1 VPAVIFSVAEL
12 LEVERLRVR
21 FRAVKPLNAWLA
33 GIRDPMISAVADV
46 SLSIPEGGAFGLVG
60 ESGSGKTTLGRAIM
74 GLVPTEGGE
83 IRLKGVPFPRRGG
96 PALKAWRHQ
105 IAMTFQDPTGS
116 LSPRF
121 TVRSLITEPFRIHG
135 VTGRDLGAE
144 ARRLVS
150 LVGLSP
156 DFLDRYAHEL
166 SGGQARRVGIARAL
180 ALDPRLLIAD
190 EPTAGLDVSVQG
202 EVLNLLARLRHEL
215 GIALLLIT
223 HNLAA
228 VRLSAERLGVMY
240 MGRLIETGPTATVFR
255 AAAHPYTAALLA
267 AIPIADPTRH
277 RERAIAGEVP
287 SLLNRPPGCEFHT
300 RCPYVQAR
308 CRAEAPAKRE
318 IAPDHLARCHFP
330 LGAGGS
336 G

>member
-1 VPAVIFSVAEL
+1 VAEL

-21 FRAVKPLNAWLA
+21 FGAVKPLNAWLA
-33 GIRDPMISAVADV
+33 GIRDPMIDAVADV
-46 SLSIPEGGAFGLVG
+46 SLSIAEGGAFGLVG

-74 GLVPTEGGE
+74 GLVPVESGD
-83 IRLKGVPFPRRGG
+83 IRLAGTAFPRSGR
-96 PALKAWRHQ
+96 ALKAWRHQ
-105 IAMTFQDPTGS
+105 VGMMFQDPTGS

-121 TVRSLITEPFRIHG
+121 TVRALITEPFRIHG
-135 VTGRDLGAE
+135 LARRELGAE

-150 LVGLSP
+150 LVGLSE
-156 DFLDRYAHEL
+156 DFLDRYPHEL

-202 EVLNLLARLRHEL
+202 EVLNLLARLRQEL

-240 MGRLIETGPTATVFR
+240 MGRLV
-255 AAAHPYTAALLA
+255 
-267 AIPIADPTRH
+267 
-277 RERAIAGEVP
+277 
-287 SLLNRPPGCEFHT
+287 
-300 RCPYVQAR
+300 
-308 CRAEAPAKRE
+308 
-318 IAPDHLARCHFP
+318 
-330 LGAGGS
+330 
-336 G
+336 

>member
-1 VPAVIFSVAEL
+1 VAEL

-33 GIRDPMISAVADV
+33 GIRDPMIDAVADV
-46 SLSIPEGGAFGLVG
+46 SLSIAEGGAFGLVG

-74 GLVPTEGGE
+74 GLVPVASGE
-83 IRLKGVPFPRRGG
+83 IRLSGAAFPRRGR
-96 PALKAWRHQ
+96 ALKAWRRQ
-105 IAMTFQDPTGS
+105 IGMTFQDPTGS
-116 LSPRF
+116 LSPRL
-121 TVRSLITEPFRIHG
+121 TVRALIAEPFRIHG
-135 VTGRDLGAE
+135 MARRELGAE

-150 LVGLSP
+150 LVSLSE
-156 DFLDRYAHEL
+156 DFLDRYPHEL

-202 EVLNLLARLRHEL
+202 EVLNLLARLRQEL

-240 MGRLIETGPTATVFR
+240 MGRLVETGPTATVFR
-255 AAAHPYTAALLA
+255 GPAHPYTAALLA
-267 AIPIADPTRH
+267 AIPVADPTRQ
-277 RERAIAGEVP
+277 RVRAIAGEVP
-287 SLLNRPPGCEFHT
+287 SLLHRPPGCEFHT
-300 RCPYVQAR
+300 RCPHAEPR
-308 CRAEAPAKRE
+308 CRAEAPAARE
-318 IAPDHLARCHFP
+318 VAPGHVARCHFP
-330 LGAGGS
+330 LA
-336 G
+336 

>member
-1 VPAVIFSVAEL
+1 MAEL

-33 GIRDPMISAVADV
+33 GIRDPMIDAVADV
-46 SLSIPEGGAFGLVG
+46 SLSIAEGAAFGLVG

-74 GLVPTEGGE
+74 GLVPVERGE
-83 IRLKGVPFPRRGG
+83 IRLAGVAFPQRGG
-96 PALKAWRHQ
+96 RALKAWRHRVG
-105 IAMTFQDPTGS
+105 MTFQDPAGS
-116 LSPRF
+116 LSPRL
-121 TVRSLITEPFRIHG
+121 TVRALVTEPFRIHG
-135 VTGRDLGAE
+135 AAGRDLGDE

-150 LVGLSP
+150 LVGLSE
-156 DFLDRYAHEL
+156 DFLGRYPHEL

-240 MGRLIETGPTATVFR
+240 MGRLVETGPTAAVFR
-255 AAAHPYTAALLA
+255 GPAHPYTAALLA
-267 AIPIADPTRH
+267 AIPVADPARH
-277 RERAIAGEVP
+277 RQRAIAGEIP
-287 SLLNRPPGCEFHT
+287 SLLHRPPGCEFHT
-300 RCPYVQAR
+300 RCPHAEPR
-308 CRAEAPAKRE
+308 CRAEAPAARE
-318 IAPDHLARCHFP
+318 IGPDHVACCHFP
-330 LGAGGS
+330 LA
-336 G
+336 

>member
-1 VPAVIFSVAEL
+1 MAEL

-21 FRAVKPLNAWLA
+21 FLAVKPLNAWL
-33 GIRDPMISAVADV
+33 GGFRDPMIDAVAEV
-46 SLSIPEGGAFGLVG
+46 SLSIPEGGSFGLVG

-74 GLVPTEGGE
+74 GLVPVSSGE
-83 IRLKGVPFPRRGG
+83 IRLAGVAFPKRGRR
-96 PALKAWRHQ
+96 ALKTWRRR

-116 LSPRF
+116 LSPRL
-121 TVRSLITEPFRIHG
+121 TVRTLITEPFRIHG
-135 VTGRDLGAE
+135 LASRDLGAE
-144 ARRLVS
+144 ARRLIA
-150 LVGLSP
+150 LVGLSE
-156 DFLDRYAHEL
+156 DFLDRYGHEL

-202 EVLNLLARLRHEL
+202 EVLNLLSRLRGEL
-215 GIALLLIT
+215 GITLLLIT

-240 MGRLIETGPTATVFR
+240 MGRLVETGPTAAVFR
-255 AAAHPYTAALLA
+255 GAAHPYTAALLA

-287 SLLNRPPGCEFHT
+287 SLLRRPPGCEFHT
-300 RCPYVQAR
+300 RCPHAQPR
-308 CRAEAPAKRE
+308 CRAEAPLARE
-318 IAPDHLARCHFP
+318 IAASHVVRCHFP
-330 LGAGGS
+330 LGPSGS
-336 G
+336 SSTRSP

>member
-1 VPAVIFSVAEL
+1 VAEL
-12 LEVERLRVR
+12 LEIERLRVR
-21 FRAVKPLNAWLA
+21 FRAVNPFSAWLA

-60 ESGSGKTTLGRAIM
+60 ESGSGKTTLGRAVM
-74 GLVPTEGGE
+74 GLVPAESGE
-83 IRLKGVPFPRRGG
+83 IRLRGAPFPRRGG

-105 IAMTFQDPTGS
+105 IAMTFQDPAGS
-116 LSPRF
+116 LSPRL
-121 TVRSLITEPFRIHG
+121 TVRALIGEPFRIHG
-135 VTGRDLGAE
+135 LADRDLRAE
-144 ARRLVS
+144 ARRLIA
-150 LVGLSP
+150 LVGLSE
-156 DFLDRYAHEL
+156 DFLDRYPHEL

-202 EVLNLLARLRHEL
+202 EVLNLLARLRQEL

-228 VRLSAERLGVMY
+228 VRLAAERLGVMY
-240 MGRLIETGPTATVFR
+240 MGRLVETGLTAGVFR
-255 AAAHPYTAALLA
+255 NPAHPYTAALLA

-300 RCPYVQAR
+300 RCQYVQAR
-308 CRAEAPAKRE
+308 CRTEAPDSRE
-318 IAPDHLARCHFP
+318 VARDHCARCHFP
-330 LGAGGS
+330 LSPRDSGPIAIGS
-336 G
+336 S

>member
-1 VPAVIFSVAEL
+1 MAEL

-21 FRAVKPLNAWLA
+21 FRALKPLAAKLA
-33 GIRDPMISAVADV
+33 GIRDPMIDAVADV

-74 GLVPTEGGE
+74 GLVSVWSGE
-83 IRLKGVPFPRRGG
+83 IRLAGEALPKRGG
-96 PALKAWRHQ
+96 HALKTWRRRV
-105 IAMTFQDPTGS
+105 AMTFQDPAGS
-116 LSPRF
+116 LSPRLS
-121 TVRSLITEPFRIHG
+121 VRALITEPFRIHG
-135 VTGRDLGAE
+135 LTDRDLGAE
-144 ARRLVS
+144 ARRLIS
-150 LVGLSP
+150 LVGLSA
-156 DFLDRYAHEL
+156 DFLERYPHEL

-180 ALDPRLLIAD
+180 ALEPRLLIAD

-202 EVLNLLARLRHEL
+202 EVLNLLARLRGEL

-240 MGRLIETGPTATVFR
+240 MGRLVETGPTAAVFR
-255 AAAHPYTAALLA
+255 GPAHPYTAALLA
-267 AIPIADPTRH
+267 AIPVADPFRE

-308 CRAEAPAKRE
+308 CRADAPEPRA
-318 IAPDHLARCHFP
+318 IAPGHVVRCHFP
-330 LGAGGS
+330 LS
-336 G
+336 GPTRSP

>member
-1 VPAVIFSVAEL
+1 MAEL

-33 GIRDPMISAVADV
+33 GIRDPMIDAVADV
-46 SLSIPEGGAFGLVG
+46 SLSIGEGGAFGLVG

-74 GLVPTEGGE
+74 GLVPVESGD
-83 IRLKGVPFPRRGG
+83 IRLAGAAFPRRGG
-96 PALKAWRHQ
+96 RALKAWRHQ
-105 IAMTFQDPTGS
+105 VGMTFQDPTGS
-116 LSPRF
+116 LSPRL
-121 TVRSLITEPFRIHG
+121 TVRALITEPFRIHG
-135 VTGRDLGAE
+135 LTRRELGAE

-150 LVGLSP
+150 LVGLAE
-156 DFLDRYAHEL
+156 DFLDRYPHEL

-202 EVLNLLARLRHEL
+202 EVLNLLARLRQEL

-240 MGRLIETGPTATVFR
+240 MGRLVETGPTAAVFR
-255 AAAHPYTAALLA
+255 RAAHPYTAALLA
-267 AIPIADPTRH
+267 AIPVADPTRH

-287 SLLNRPPGCEFHT
+287 SLLRRPPGCEFHT
-300 RCPYVQAR
+300 RCPHAEPR
-308 CRAEAPAKRE
+308 CRAEAPAARE
-318 IAPDHLARCHFP
+318 IAPGHVARCHFP
-330 LGAGGS
+330 LA
-336 G
+336 